1 MSIWV
6 IGWWVLAGLF
16 AAWEGLALW
25 KSRTGTLSDTL
36 RIWAGVRG
44 LRWTWRRWFLLAFM
58 VWLTG
63 HLCFGWWPN

>member
-16 AAWEGLALW
+16 AVWEGLALFL
-25 KSRTGTLSDTL
+25 SRTGTLSDTL

-44 LRWTWRRWFLLAFM
+44 LRWTWRRWALLLSLIVLTLHL
-58 VWLTG
+58 VWA
-63 HLCFGWWPN
+63 WPV